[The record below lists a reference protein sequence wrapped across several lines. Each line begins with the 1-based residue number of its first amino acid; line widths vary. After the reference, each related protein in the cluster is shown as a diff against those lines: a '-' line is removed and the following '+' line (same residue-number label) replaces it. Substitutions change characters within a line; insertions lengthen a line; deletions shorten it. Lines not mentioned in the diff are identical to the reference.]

1 MSNRQIALI
10 NLLEEGSGDGAGSSD
25 VSSASVL
32 DSVPLGTYGE
42 VVESFSHFN
51 TAPDGSN
58 ESMGVLFGP
67 GFTVQL
73 PFVGHDD
80 PVMQVLI
87 SIDEDESAWPVLTRI
102 CRNYDWKMLD
112 PSTGRTFG

>member
-1 MSNRQIALI
+1 VSNRQIALI
-10 NLLEEGSGDGAGSSD
+10 KLLEEDPGEDAGAGN
-25 VSSASVL
+25 VSTASVL
-32 DSVPLGTYGE
+32 DSVPLGTYDE

-73 PFVGHDD
+73 PFVGRDD

-102 CRNYDWKMLD
+102 CKNYDWKMLD